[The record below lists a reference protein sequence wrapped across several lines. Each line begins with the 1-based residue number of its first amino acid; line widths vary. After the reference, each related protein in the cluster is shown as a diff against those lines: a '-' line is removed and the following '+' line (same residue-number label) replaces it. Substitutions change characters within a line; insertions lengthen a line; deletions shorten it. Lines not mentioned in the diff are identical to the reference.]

1 VADLPGSHRCTLT
14 LQGTFRLP
22 ITGGGRIGLHVG
34 SVGWI
39 RAIENRILL
48 SSTNGDRKKDL
59 PVSAEPRMN
68 LVRDGVSPTAKGK
81 K

>member
-1 VADLPGSHRCTLT
+1 MDPRYRKPDFAFLNEWRP
-14 LQGTFRLP
+14 
-22 ITGGGRIGLHVG
+22 
-34 SVGWI
+34 
-39 RAIENRILL
+39 
-48 SSTNGDRKKDL
+48 KKDL